1 MKKLLV
7 LVLAIGMMTSCYQSI
22 DEPITGTNYVI
33 TSAKV
38 DGRVVYGVKDN
49 AGTELIA
56 PQFIAKPS
64 FKNNTLLGQKDALLY
79 LYDGK
84 GSLLCETGFK
94 TINRENAEYFTA
106 RDAAENY
113 LIFPATKVVISG
125 YNKVVVGP
133 NEVLYKS
140 GDLCGVKDKAGK
152 ELVAAEYESI
162 LKVSQDKEYFYL
174 AKVKDKSQWKKIGAD
189 GKILKSLSKWQADR
203 IKADAKKNG
212 YAFGDETLG
221 GVTVKNLKAY

>member
-38 DGRVVYGVKDN
+38 DGRLVYGVKDN

-64 FKNNTLLGQKDALLY
+64 FKNNTLLGQKDAQLY

-84 GSLLCETGFK
+84 GALLCETGFK

-125 YNKVVVGP
+125 YSKAVVGP
-133 NEVLYKS
+133 DEVLFQK
-140 GDLCGVKDKAGK
+140 GELCGVKDKAGK

-189 GKILKSLSKWQADR
+189 GKVLKNLSKWQADR